1 MLPSQIHDRKDRNP
15 SVVFQIE
22 NDAQISLF
30 TENMNK

>member
-1 MLPSQIHDRKDRNP
+1 MLLFQIHDRKDRNP

-22 NDAQISLF
+22 NDARVSSF